1 MECPNPVVD
10 ARKDRWQLSLSSG
23 ARNHRELISII
34 FSGALEASIPGF
46 KGVKQDEALS
56 ASRIVQI

>member
-1 MECPNPVVD
+1 MD
-10 ARKDRWQLSLSSG
+10 TRKDRWQLSLSSG
-23 ARNHRELISII
+23 VRNHGELIGIV
-34 FSGALEASIPGF
+34 FSGTLEASIPGL